1 MGGGGGFN
9 WGTWGLRCI
18 LQALVY
24 HQKDIWIS
32 ADIWGII
39 IAISGSVS
47 GGFTTEQTKDK
58 FNFFSRSHP
67 GLDSDFS
74 ENIQGPHLEMNFCQE
89 PSSHNVNIAFND
101 SISLQFPYQSSYNR
115 AHLFA
120 FPSSG
125 QMGLLI

>member
-1 MGGGGGFN
+1 MGGVRGWGGFN

-67 GLDSDFS
+67 GLDSNFS
-74 ENIQGPHLEMNFCQE
+74 KKTYRGP
-89 PSSHNVNIAFND
+89 IWK
-101 SISLQFPYQSSYNR
+101 
-115 AHLFA
+115 
-120 FPSSG
+120 
-125 QMGLLI
+125 